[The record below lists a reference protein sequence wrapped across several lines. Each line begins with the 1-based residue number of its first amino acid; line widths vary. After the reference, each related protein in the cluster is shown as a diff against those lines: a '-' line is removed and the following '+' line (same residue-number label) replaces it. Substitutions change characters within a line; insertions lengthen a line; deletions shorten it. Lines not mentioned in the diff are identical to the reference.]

1 MFFLVAVIFAA
12 SCFGQPPGSW
22 KLNAARST
30 FAGEIRPKFVTLRI
44 EARAKGE
51 VFTLDRTEADGR
63 TTTSSVILYF
73 DGVARHF
80 REGECS
86 GTQSSWQIDSQTIEI
101 LRNCGAGAWTR
112 FLRRTAPKNELILE
126 ISEQR
131 ADGRQFDR
139 RLVFEKLFEKQ

>member
-1 MFFLVAVIFAA
+1 VILIAAVIFAA
-12 SCFGQPPGSW
+12 GCFGQPLGSW

-51 VFTLDRTEADGR
+51 VFTLDRTEVNGQ
-63 TTTSSVILYF
+63 TTSSSIILYF
-73 DGVARHF
+73 DGVARDF

-86 GTQSSWQIDSQTIEI
+86 GTQSSWEIDSQTIEI

-112 FLRRTAPKNELILE
+112 FLRRTPSKNQLVLE
-126 ISEQR
+126 VSEQR
-131 ADGRQFDR
+131 TNGRRFE
-139 RLVFEKLFEKQ
+139 RLMVFEKQ

>member
-1 MFFLVAVIFAA
+1 MRPDPHLQVKSALSSLRSGLRPVPKAKCLHWTGPA
-12 SCFGQPPGSW
+12 NGQ
-22 KLNAARST
+22 
-30 FAGEIRPKFVTLRI
+30 
-44 EARAKGE
+44 
-51 VFTLDRTEADGR
+51 

-131 ADGRQFDR
+131 ADGRRFDC
-139 RLVFEKLFEKQ
+139 RLVFEKQ

>member
-1 MFFLVAVIFAA
+1 MLLIAAVIFAA
-12 SCFGQPPGSW
+12 GCFGQPLGSW

-30 FAGEIRPKFVTLRI
+30 FAGEIRPKFGTLRI

-51 VFTLDRTEADGR
+51 VFTLDRTEVNGQ
-63 TTTSSVILYF
+63 TTSSSSILFF
-73 DGVARHF
+73 DGVARDF

-131 ADGRQFDR
+131 ADGRRFER
-139 RLVFEKLFEKQ
+139 RLVFEKQ